1 MGTAQNQQSGGGNQP
16 YLKTWD
22 KYSNSVADKRKT
34 LLLPINIWIEDGK
47 IKRERMNAKDVK
59 SLYAKGRK
67 TISEDWFNNPKLL
80 PNPDKAVKHYL
91 NYFRQE
97 LNENPFLPP
106 NPLDLVF
113 NRPTLLLIAFNHKN
127 WRFTKGRG
135 YRVHNDNSDHTRN
148 FIDVAQM
155 DNRKGLMFLNR
166 HYSDPK
172 GLKFDLCVDV
182 KQKSEA
188 GVNMVT
194 PIIIDPG
201 GDNPGHTFP

>member
-1 MGTAQNQQSGGGNQP
+1 MSTAQNQQSGGGNQP

-22 KYSNSVADKRKT
+22 KYSDSVADKRKT
-34 LLLPINIWIEDGK
+34 LLLPINIWMEDG
-47 IKRERMNAKDVK
+47 
-59 SLYAKGRK
+59 
-67 TISEDWFNNPKLL
+67 
-80 PNPDKAVKHYL
+80 
-91 NYFRQE
+91 
-97 LNENPFLPP
+97 
-106 NPLDLVF
+106 
-113 NRPTLLLIAFNHKN
+113 IAFNHKN

-148 FIDVAQM
+148 FIDVGQM
-155 DNRKGLMFLNR
+155 NNRKGLMFLNR

-194 PIIIDPG
+194 PIIIDPSSG
-201 GDNPGHTFP
+201 NNGHSFP